1 MPHTLFHDT
10 VMAIKRRGKNV
21 SFSGHVGTATP
32 RLENTSKVSLK
43 KGAYGKV
50 LPFADVLKIA
60 RAAKKSGLTVVS
72 TNGCFDIL
80 HIGHVRNLKTAKSY
94 GDMLVVGVN
103 SDSSVRRNKGN
114 SRPIIPERERAE
126 VVASLKSVDAVFIFD
141 ENTPDAWIKKL
152 KPDVHAK
159 GQDRTAGQI
168 VEKKMVEA
176 GGGRLVLIPLIKGHS
191 TTAIIARMRALQ
203 ARSPLSA

>member
-1 MPHTLFHDT
+1 MPT
-10 VMAIKRRGKNV
+10 KRRQKKT
-21 SFSGHVGTATP
+21 SFRVHSIATKP
-32 RLENTSKVSLK
+32 RLKNTSKALPK
-43 KGAYGKV
+43 KGAYSKV
-50 LPFADVLKIA
+50 LSFAEILKIT
-60 RAAKKSGLTVVS
+60 RMAKKSGLTIVS

-80 HIGHVRNLKTAKSY
+80 HIGHVLNLKTAKSY
-94 GDMLVVGVN
+94 GDMLIVGVN
-103 SDSSVRRNKGN
+103 SDNSVRRNKGN

-141 ENTPDAWIKKL
+141 ETTPDAWIKKL
-152 KPDVHAK
+152 KPNVHAK

-168 VEKKMVEA
+168 VEKKVVEA

-203 ARSPLSA
+203 ARNPLAE